1 MIAGPDGD
9 DGFKG
14 LKGFPGRDGFD
25 GLKGYRGEMGRN
37 GADGLPGTPGDTLKG
52 MSFVSLSAQTSNRGT
67 PLTPPIWSLSF
78 LRATSKVETV
88 RFLFRPHTY
97 PNSDKWSNVP

>member
-52 MSFVSLSAQTSNRGT
+52 MSFVSLSAQTPNWGT
-67 PLTPPIWSLSF
+67 PLTPPIWSTY
-78 LRATSKVETV
+78 TSNS
-88 RFLFRPHTY
+88 
-97 PNSDKWSNVP
+97 PNIPASKISLGDQNSQH

>member
-78 LRATSKVETV
+78 FEGYFKSCNCPLSFST
-88 RFLFRPHTY
+88 TY
-97 PNSDKWSNVP
+97 ISEQ